1 MSILFF
7 VIFIVYVAVSAV
19 LGWRK
24 IAELKKQAISERE
37 RIKFYKECVIE
48 GWLAAAVIL
57 ILLICVKVPFEN
69 IGLKAIDTGYMS
81 YPVWAKI
88 VTFVICGLYLALFL
102 YQMAGYSFSVKYR
115 AQINEK
121 LTAIKDS
128 GKAYDAMLDIM
139 LPRRRREKL
148 WFALVSVTAGI
159 GEEIVYRGFLS
170 FLLIGLF
177 PAAPFYAILAVAG
190 LIFGAAHCYQGF
202 SGIIKTGLLGVMFT
216 SLYFASGSLLPGML
230 LHFIS
235 DFSSNFLL
243 SEEPLQQKAC

>member
-7 VIFIVYVAVSAV
+7 VIFIVYAVISAV
-19 LGWRK
+19 LGCRK
-24 IAELKKQAISERE
+24 MAELKKRVISERE

-48 GWLAAAVIL
+48 GWLIAAVIF
-57 ILLICVKVPFEN
+57 ILLICTKIPFEN
-69 IGLKAIDTGYMS
+69 IGIKAIDAGYMD
-81 YPVWAKI
+81 YPAWAKI

-102 YQMAGYSFSVKYR
+102 YQMTGYLLSKEYR
-115 AQINEK
+115 VQINEK
-121 LTAIKDS
+121 LTVMKDN
-128 GKAYDAMLDIM
+128 GGTYDAMLDIM
-139 LPRRRREKL
+139 LPRRRREKF
-148 WFALVSVTAGI
+148 WFTIVSITAGI

-170 FLLIGLF
+170 YLLFDLF
-177 PAAPFYAILAVAG
+177 PTAPFYAILIITG

-202 SGIIKTGLLGVMFT
+202 GGIIKTGLLGVMFT
-216 SLYFASGSLLPGML
+216 SLYLASGSLLPGIL